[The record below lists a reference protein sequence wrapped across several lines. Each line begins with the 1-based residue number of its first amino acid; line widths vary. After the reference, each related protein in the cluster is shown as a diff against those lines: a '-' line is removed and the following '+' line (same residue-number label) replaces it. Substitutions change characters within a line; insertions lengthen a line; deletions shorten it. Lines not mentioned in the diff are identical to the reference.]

1 MFESWSIH
9 LLTQSV
15 IEQVC
20 RLSRIIASPHEG
32 ANTVLVAEGCPVRC
46 STITRLAATLCG
58 FHVYQ
63 ISSQPPNTTA
73 EARMEAFKSD
83 LVSGYTRAGARVRIA
98 IYTYKTWILSVCLS
112 VCLFRVFRSHQK
124 SQSHEI
130 LALGLIWANLK
141 HDEDRSFKF
150 FI

>member
-1 MFESWSIH
+1 M
-9 LLTQSV
+9 

-98 IYTYKTWILSVCLS
+98 IYTYKT
-112 VCLFRVFRSHQK
+112 
-124 SQSHEI
+124 
-130 LALGLIWANLK
+130 
-141 HDEDRSFKF
+141 
-150 FI
+150 